1 MSLKK
6 KKHLFNG
13 SPFPAAG
20 RLGCDNRRPIMP
32 DNTHTIATG
41 LQTGEPIPMLMSAFL
56 SIAYYGVI
64 ELNLRIFFT
73 FKRRRGLYFWSLLIS
88 TWGVAFNCTGY
99 IFKFFQVIRLDLLSA
114 TLIVIGWTC
123 MVTGQSVVLW
133 SRLNLV
139 LYDDAKLRG
148 ILVLIIVNAITC
160 HVPVSVLVYG
170 MNSTNPQLFTRPYEI
185 YERVQLTI
193 FASQEIF
200 ISCIY
205 IYYTSKFLGDADTN
219 SSNNNSHSTL
229 SPRTIP
235 RRTVMK
241 QLIVVN
247 LLMIAMDIVIVCLQ
261 YTGFYQVQTS
271 FKAAA
276 YSIKLKLEFE
286 ILNHLVTVSRLKRY
300 NASSTQPSAMNG
312 DADDAEDDDNSFRLP
327 RRAVDRSPFGRTRS
341 APAFTAGMSTVSRQ
355 GAPRAGATNGPR
367 RNGGAADLHSS
378 NGDEYNDTATDVGSS
393 DVEDASRASEQ
404 RVAAA
409 AVALSV
415 QFKDERF

>member
-1 MSLKK
+1 
-6 KKHLFNG
+6 
-13 SPFPAAG
+13 
-20 RLGCDNRRPIMP
+20 MP
-32 DNTHTIATG
+32 DNTQTIATG
-41 LQTGEPIPMLMSAFL
+41 LHTGEPIAMLMSAFL

-73 FKRRRGLYFWSLLIS
+73 FKRRRGLYFWSLLVS

-99 IFKFFQVIRLDLLSA
+99 IFKFFQVIRVDLISA
-114 TLIVIGWTC
+114 TLIVIGWSC

-148 ILVLIIVNAITC
+148 ILVLIIVNAVIC
-160 HVPVSVLVYG
+160 HIPVSVLVYG
-170 MNSTNPQLFTRPYEI
+170 MNSTSPTLFIRPYEI

-205 IYYTSKFLGDADTN
+205 IYYTSKFLGGADAN
-219 SSNNNSHSTL
+219 SSNSNSHSAL
-229 SPRTIP
+229 SLQTTP
-235 RRTVMK
+235 RRIVMK

-247 LLMIAMDIVIVCLQ
+247 LLMIALDIVIVCLQ

-286 ILNHLVTVSRLKRY
+286 ILNHLVTLSRLKRY
-300 NASSTQPSAMNG
+300 NPSSTQPSAING
-312 DADDAEDDDNSFRLP
+312 DGDDANDDDNSFRLP
-327 RRAVDRSPFGRTRS
+327 RSAVDRTVFSRTRS
-341 APAFTAGMSTVSRQ
+341 APAFTTGMPMASRQ
-355 GAPRAGATNGPR
+355 GAPRTGATDGLR
-367 RNGGAADLHSS
+367 GNGGAADSHGLNS
-378 NGDEYNDTATDVGSS
+378 DEDNDTAMDVGSS
-393 DVEDASRASEQ
+393 NIEGASRASEQ
-404 RVAAA
+404 RIAA
-409 AVALSV
+409 V
-415 QFKDERF
+415 QFKDARF

>member
-73 FKRRRGLYFWSLLIS
+73 FKRRRGLYFWSLLVS

-148 ILVLIIVNAITC
+148 ILVLIIVNAVIC
-160 HVPVSVLVYG
+160 HIPVSVLVYG
-170 MNSTNPQLFTRPYEI
+170 MNSTSPDLFVRPYEI

-205 IYYTSKFLGDADTN
+205 IYYTSKFLGGADNN
-219 SSNNNSHSTL
+219 SSNSNSHNAL
-229 SPRTIP
+229 SPQTTS

-300 NASSTQPSAMNG
+300 NPSSTQPSAINGDAG
-312 DADDAEDDDNSFRLP
+312 DADDGNDDDNSFRLP
-327 RRAVDRSPFGRTRS
+327 RSAVDRTPFGRARS
-341 APAFTAGMSTVSRQ
+341 APAFTTGMSTGSRQ
-355 GAPRAGATNGPR
+355 GAPRAGATDGPR
-367 RNGGAADLHSS
+367 GNGGAADLHGS
-378 NGDEYNDTATDVGSS
+378 NGDEDGDTMTDVGSI

-404 RVAAA
+404 RVAAT
-409 AVALSV
+409 LSV
-415 QFKDERF
+415 QFKDTGH